1 MKKSKKWPGD
11 SLGALIRLAAL
22 TVLVVELAAC
32 AVASKREVVPPTS
45 EGPAMDLAHGLYMR
59 GENLRTLAARG
70 AVSHEADRR
79 RTFFRFEALALKPD
93 RLLFTAF
100 DPAGRPAFRLA
111 AAEGRL
117 TSLNYGTR
125 QYFAGPATA
134 ENLTR
139 LLPLNLT
146 LEQLVALL
154 CGSTAKP
161 AAAGARST
169 GENTEIILI
178 PAETPEDENEV
189 WRLKLAGGLD
199 QDPRRAVILTA
210 AHGSAGRPN
219 LTLRYLT
226 VQELPKEDEPGVLTP
241 FPVSVEAEWTKP
253 KQFLRLTYD
262 EVSLGPKLDPNLF
275 VLKPPEGFEVVSRL

>member
-11 SLGALIRLAAL
+11 SLAALIRLAVL
-22 TVLVVELAAC
+22 TVLAVELAAC
-32 AVASKREVVPPTS
+32 AATSRREVAPRTS
-45 EGPAMDLAHGLYMR
+45 EGPAMALAHGLYLR

-111 AAEGRL
+111 AAEGSL
-117 TSLNYGTR
+117 TGLNYGTR
-125 QYFAGPATA
+125 QYFTGPATA
-134 ENLTR
+134 ENFTR

-154 CGSTAKP
+154 CGTTARP
-161 AAAGARST
+161 AAAGARAV
-169 GENTEIILI
+169 GDDTEIILV
-178 PAETPEDENEV
+178 PAEAPEDENEV
-189 WRLKLAGGLD
+189 GRLKLAGGLD

-210 AHGSAGRPN
+210 AHGPAGRPDLN
-219 LTLRYLT
+219 LRYLA
-226 VQELPKEDEPGVLTP
+226 VQELPREDEPGVLTS
-241 FPVSVEAEWTKP
+241 FPVSMEAEWTKP

-262 EVSLGPKLDPNLF
+262 EVRLGPTLDPSLF
-275 VLKPPEGFEVVSRL
+275 ILKPPEGFEMVSRP

>member
-1 MKKSKKWPGD
+1 MKKSRNWPGE
-11 SLGALIRLAAL
+11 SLAALVRLAAL
-22 TVLVVELAAC
+22 TVLAVELAGC
-32 AVASKREVVPPTS
+32 AAGSRGAAAPRAS
-45 EGPAMDLAHGLYMR
+45 EGPAMDLARGLHQR

-70 AVSHEADRR
+70 AVSHEAGRR
-79 RTFFRFEALALKPD
+79 RVFFRFEALAIRPD

-125 QYFAGPATA
+125 QYFTGPATA
-134 ENLTR
+134 ENFAR

-146 LEQLVALL
+146 QEQFVALL
-154 CGSTAKP
+154 CGSTARP
-161 AAAGARST
+161 AAAGARAV
-169 GENTEIILI
+169 GENTELILV
-178 PAETPEDENEV
+178 PAEAPEDENEV

-199 QDPRRAVILTA
+199 QDPRRAVILA
-210 AHGSAGRPN
+210 AARGPAGRPD
-219 LTLRYLT
+219 LHLRYLT
-226 VQELPKEDEPGVLTP
+226 VQDMPNKDEPGSLMP

-262 EVSLGPKLDPNLF
+262 EVNLGPPLDPGLF
-275 VLKPPEGFEVVSRL
+275 IIKPPEGFEEAPLP